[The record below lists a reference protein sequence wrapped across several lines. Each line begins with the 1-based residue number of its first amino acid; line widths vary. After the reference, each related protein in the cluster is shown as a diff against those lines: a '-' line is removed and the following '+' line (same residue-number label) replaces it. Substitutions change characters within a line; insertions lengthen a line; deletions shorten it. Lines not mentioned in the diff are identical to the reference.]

1 MFAAFTRFGREV
13 EELASVED
21 MTSGGSPA
29 VVVRARGAASRAMAT
44 SGKAVVVATVVV
56 GGLWTAT
63 HGVAGVTWSDVLA
76 VLRDVT
82 PRQLALLALIWMG
95 GLGIY
100 THVLAAAMPG
110 LGVRRS
116 LVLNLGGSAVSNV
129 LPLGGA
135 VATALNW
142 RMARTWG
149 HSTPAF
155 AAYCALTNALDVL
168 TKLALPVVAVATFA
182 LLSLHVPAVLWPVA
196 GGCAVVAGLIV
207 AVPMWVLRRGARD
220 LSEQDGWRATLRSS
234 VRDSVD
240 RVRVLLARGWATMV
254 PASVGYV
261 VSQVLLLAVCLRVVG
276 LTPTF
281 TVVLMAAAI
290 ERLGTLVPLT
300 PGGTGIAEI
309 GTIAWLVAAGL
320 APVGVVAGVLLYRVF
335 LIVLDIPVGG
345 VLLAAWA
352 WSNRPL
358 LRTAA

>member
-1 MFAAFTRFGREV
+1 MTGRGLTAPTARVRRPAAPWV
-13 EELASVED
+13 LA
-21 MTSGGSPA
+21 TGS
-29 VVVRARGAASRAMAT
+29 
-44 SGKAVVVATVVV
+44 KAVLVATVVV
-56 GGLWTAT
+56 GGLWTST
-63 HGVAGVTWSDVLA
+63 HGIAGVSWHDVLS
-76 VLRDVT
+76 VLRDVR
-82 PRQLALLALIWMG
+82 PRELALLALIWMT

-100 THVLAAAMPG
+100 ARVLAAAMPG

-155 AAYCALTNALDVL
+155 TAYCALTNALDVL
-168 TKLALPVVAVATFA
+168 TKLALPVVAVGTFA
-182 LLSLHVPAVLWPVA
+182 LLSLHVPAVLWTVA
-196 GGCAVVAGLIV
+196 GGCALAAVLIL
-207 AVPMWVLRRGARD
+207 AVPAWLLRRDSRQASGEA
-220 LSEQDGWRATLRSS
+220 GWRARLRSS
-234 VRDSVD
+234 VRDSAE
-240 RVRVLLARGWATMV
+240 RVHGLLARGWATMV

-261 VSQVLLLAVCLRVVG
+261 VTQVLLLVVCLRVVG
-276 LTPTF
+276 LEPAF

-290 ERLGTLVPLT
+290 ERLGTLIPIT
-300 PGGTGIAEI
+300 PGGTGVAEI

-320 APVGVVAGVLLYRVF
+320 DPVGVVAGVLLYRVF

-352 WSNRPL
+352 WAHRPL
-358 LRTAA
+358 ARAAA

>member
-1 MFAAFTRFGREV
+1 MTGRGRTAPTVRVRRPAAPRV
-13 EELASVED
+13 LA
-21 MTSGGSPA
+21 TG
-29 VVVRARGAASRAMAT
+29 
-44 SGKAVVVATVVV
+44 GKAVLVISVVVA
-56 GGLWTAT
+56 GLWTAT
-63 HGVAGVTWSDVLA
+63 HGIAGVSWREVLS
-76 VLRDVT
+76 VLRDVR
-82 PRQLALLALIWMG
+82 PRELALLALIWMG

-100 THVLAAAMPG
+100 ARVLAAAMPG

-168 TKLALPVVAVATFA
+168 TKLALPVVAVGTFA
-182 LLSLHVPAVLWPVA
+182 MLSLHVPAVLWTVA
-196 GGCAVVAGLIV
+196 GGCAVAAVLIL
-207 AVPMWVLRRGARD
+207 AVPVWVLRRDPRHTSGEA
-220 LSEQDGWRATLRSS
+220 GWRARIRSS
-234 VRDSVD
+234 VRDSAD
-240 RVRVLLARGWATMV
+240 RVRELLARGWATMV

-261 VSQVLLLAVCLRVVG
+261 VTQVLLLVVCLRVVG
-276 LTPTF
+276 LQPAF

-300 PGGTGIAEI
+300 PGGTGVAEI

-320 APVGVVAGVLLYRVF
+320 DPVGVVAGVLLYRVF

-352 WSNRPL
+352 WAHRHL
-358 LRTAA
+358 VRTAA

>member
-1 MFAAFTRFGREV
+1 MTGRGRTAPTVRVRRPAAPRV
-13 EELASVED
+13 LA
-21 MTSGGSPA
+21 TG
-29 VVVRARGAASRAMAT
+29 
-44 SGKAVVVATVVV
+44 GKAVLVISVVVA
-56 GGLWTAT
+56 GLWTAT
-63 HGVAGVTWSDVLA
+63 HGIAGVSWREVLS
-76 VLRDVT
+76 VLRDVR
-82 PRQLALLALIWMG
+82 PRELALLALIWMG

-100 THVLAAAMPG
+100 ARVLAAAMPG

-168 TKLALPVVAVATFA
+168 TKLALPVVAVGTFA
-182 LLSLHVPAVLWPVA
+182 LLSLHVPAVLWTVA
-196 GGCAVVAGLIV
+196 GGCAVAAVLIL
-207 AVPMWVLRRGARD
+207 AVPVWVLRRDPRHTSGEA
-220 LSEQDGWRATLRSS
+220 GWRARMRSS
-234 VRDSVD
+234 VRDSAD
-240 RVRVLLARGWATMV
+240 RVRELLARGWATMV

-261 VSQVLLLAVCLRVVG
+261 VTQVLLLVVCLRVVG
-276 LTPTF
+276 LEPAF

-290 ERLGTLVPLT
+290 ERLGTLIPLT
-300 PGGTGIAEI
+300 PGGTGVAEI

-320 APVGVVAGVLLYRVF
+320 DPVGVVAGVLLYRVF

-352 WSNRPL
+352 WAHRPL
-358 LRTAA
+358 VRTAA